1 MGELANCLKCNAL
14 FLKTKFRDVCE
25 ACYKKEENDYETVY
39 NFLKRREN
47 RRATL
52 LEVVESTGVSE
63 DLLLK
68 FIRQRRLQL
77 ANFPNLGYPCEKC
90 GKVIQEGKLCVTC
103 TKELRTEIEKLQKYD
118 EHEKTNKDKWSTY
131 YANKTKNK

>member
-14 FLKTKFRDVCE
+14 FLKTKFRDICD
-25 ACYKKEENDYETVY
+25 ACYKEEENDYQTVY
-39 NFLKRREN
+39 SFLKKREN
-47 RRATL
+47 RTATL
-52 LEVVESTGVSE
+52 LEVVEGTGVSE

-90 GKVIQEGKLCVTC
+90 GEVIQEGKLCVPC
-103 TKELRTEIEKLQKYD
+103 AKELRTEIEKLKKYD
-118 EHEKTNKDKWSTY
+118 DHQKANEDKWSTY